1 MKTALG
7 ILMSVVIVV
16 ISFFLIVLISS
27 LAIAS
32 ANSWII
38 GGNFSDAW
46 NLCMEKKFI
55 VFGWAALF
63 FSLVAIVT
71 RQNKRY

>member
-1 MKTALG
+1 MKTILAL
-7 ILMSVVIVV
+7 LMLIAVVVV
-16 ISFFLIVLISS
+16 SFFLIVVIGS

-46 NLCMEKKFI
+46 DLCMENKFI
-55 VFGWAALF
+55 VFAWAALF
-63 FSLVAIVT
+63 FSVVAIGT